1 MRLAL
6 ITCAEFGLIDDDQFL
21 VKALATRGLF
31 ASPVVW
37 TGPIDWSA
45 YAAALVRTPWD
56 YQGRLPDFLA
66 FTRAVPVPLWHSPEL
81 IAWNA
86 SKTYLLELASRVA
99 VVPTLLDPDW
109 DEVPW
114 DEVVVKPVVGASA
127 RGLFRLRRGQPLPA
141 GLVQPY
147 LPSVAHDGELS
158 LVFLDGRFTHA
169 VRKQPA
175 AGDFRVQEH
184 LGGRSLPASAPPAL
198 VSQAETVLA
207 CIEPTLY
214 ARVDFLAGA
223 DGWLL
228 SELEL
233 IEPELFLRFCPPAAE
248 VMADGIA
255 ARLATGGCALSA

>member
-6 ITCAEFGLIDDDQFL
+6 VTCAEFGLIDDDQFL
-21 VKALATRGLF
+21 VKALEARGLF

-37 TGPIDWSA
+37 TGPIDWSG

-56 YQGRLPDFLA
+56 YQGRLQEFLA
-66 FTRAVPVPLWHSPEL
+66 FSRSVPVPLWHSPEL

-86 SKTYLLELASRVA
+86 SKTYLLELIPQVP

-127 RGLFRLRRGQPLPA
+127 RGLVRLRRGQPLPT

-147 LPSVAHDGELS
+147 LPSVACDGEFS
-158 LVFLDGRFTHA
+158 LIFLDGRFTHA
-169 VRKQPA
+169 IRKQPA

-184 LGGRSLPASAPPAL
+184 LGGRSLPALASPTLIA
-198 VSQAETVLA
+198 QAEAVLA

-214 ARVDFLAGA
+214 ARVDFLPGPQ
-223 DGWLL
+223 GWLL

-233 IEPELFLRFCPPAAE
+233 IEPELFFRCCPQAAE
-248 VMADGIA
+248 VLADGIA
-255 ARLATGGCALSA
+255 ARLAGGCALTA